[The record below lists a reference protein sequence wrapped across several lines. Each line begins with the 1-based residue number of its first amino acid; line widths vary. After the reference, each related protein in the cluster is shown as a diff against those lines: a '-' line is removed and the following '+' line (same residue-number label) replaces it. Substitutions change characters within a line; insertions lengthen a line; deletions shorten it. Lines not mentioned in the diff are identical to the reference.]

1 MGFHLK
7 KAEPLKED
15 GIRLDVYKRQ
25 GQRVVRFYD
34 LDGHIIEVGEEM
46 KTVVERFLHSGMTLE
61 EVSVRMDVSV
71 EDLTKLLTGC

>member
-1 MGFHLK
+1 
-7 KAEPLKED
+7 
-15 GIRLDVYKRQ
+15 
-25 GQRVVRFYD
+25 
-34 LDGHIIEVGEEM
+34 M